1 MKDINNQR
9 EKQFTCFFEIIEIL
23 ATFQTLSAI
32 LGPPSGHFGFCR
44 RGGVAG
50 GELVPSA
57 PLGWYC
63 YR

>member
-32 LGPPSGHFGFCR
+32 LGPPSGYFGFCWR
-44 RGGVAG
+44 CGIAG
-50 GELVPSA
+50 CEQVPQD
-57 PLGWYC
+57 
-63 YR
+63 